1 LFIGHQ
7 AALAAAM
14 AWTTASALWRSLSQ
28 FGTAIELNGLKN
40 GLALLFF
47 LPFLFTLPWTDQTGA
62 IVVLLLSGVIG
73 IAAGDSFYL
82 GGLRRL
88 GTQRALTVE
97 AIGPVLASMGGVL
110 MMGDTVRP
118 AAWAGALLVS
128 CAVVLVA
135 QQSKASSATNGTAFG
150 LLLCVLAV
158 MCGLS
163 GAFLSRHVLIT
174 SSLSPM
180 QTAAVRLLGGWLGLL
195 PLLRGRLSPKH
206 LPKGVM
212 AKVVL
217 ATLLGTNLGIVLQQI
232 VFQSLPVGQ
241 GITLM
246 STAPV
251 MALFLQRLEGE
262 SLQWQGV
269 VAGLLAVSGV
279 ALSSL

>member
-1 LFIGHQ
+1 MFVGHQ
-7 AALAAAM
+7 AAVAAAM
-14 AWTTASALWRSLSQ
+14 AWTTASALWRSLSR

-47 LPFLFTLPWTDQTGA
+47 LPFLITLPWADQAGA
-62 IVVLLLSGVIG
+62 VVVLLLSGLIG

-88 GTQRALTVE
+88 GTQKALTVE
-97 AIGPVLASMGGVL
+97 AMGPVLASMGGVL

-128 CAVVLVA
+128 GAVVLVA
-135 QQSKASSATNGTAFG
+135 QQSNASSANDGKALG

-163 GAFLSRHVLIT
+163 GAFLSRHALIT
-174 SSLSPM
+174 SDLTPM
-180 QTAAVRLLGGWLGLL
+180 QTAAIRLLGGWLGLL
-195 PLLRGRLSPKH
+195 PLLRGRLCPKNF
-206 LPKGVM
+206 PIGVM
-212 AKVVL
+212 PKVIL

-232 VFQSLPVGQ
+232 VFQMLPVGQ

-251 MALFLQRLEGE
+251 MALFLHHLEGE
-262 SLQWQGV
+262 SLQWQGI

>member
-195 PLLRGRLSPKH
+195 PLLRGRLSPKD

-251 MALFLQRLEGE
+251 MALFLHRLEGE

>member
-251 MALFLQRLEGE
+251 MALFLHRLEGE

>member
-14 AWTTASALWRSLSQ
+14 AWTAASALWRSLSQ

-47 LPFLFTLPWTDQTGA
+47 LPFLFTLPWTDQTRA

-180 QTAAVRLLGGWLGLL
+180 QTAAIRLLGGWLGLL
-195 PLLRGRLSPKH
+195 PLLRGRLRPKH
-206 LPKGVM
+206 LPKGAI

-217 ATLLGTNLGIVLQQI
+217 ATLLGTNLGILLQQI
-232 VFQSLPVGQ
+232 VFQMLPVGQ

-251 MALFLQRLEGE
+251 MALFLHRLEGE
-262 SLQWQGV
+262 SLQWQGI

>member
-14 AWTTASALWRSLSQ
+14 AWTAASALWRSLSQ

-47 LPFLFTLPWTDQTGA
+47 LPFLFTLPWTDQTRA

-180 QTAAVRLLGGWLGLL
+180 QTAAIRLLGGWLGLL
-195 PLLRGRLSPKH
+195 PLLRGRLCPKH
-206 LPKGVM
+206 LPKGVV

-232 VFQSLPVGQ
+232 VFQILPVGQ

-251 MALFLQRLEGE
+251 MALFLHRLEGE

-279 ALSSL
+279 GLSSL

>member
-1 LFIGHQ
+1 MFIGHQ

-40 GLALLFF
+40 GLALLLF
-47 LPFLFTLPWTDQTGA
+47 LPFLFTLPWTDQIGA

-118 AAWAGALLVS
+118 ASWAGALLVS

-180 QTAAVRLLGGWLGLL
+180 QTAAIRLLGGWLGLL
-195 PLLRGRLSPKH
+195 PLLRGRLCPKH
-206 LPKGVM
+206 LPKGVV

-232 VFQSLPVGQ
+232 VFQILPVGQ

-251 MALFLQRLEGE
+251 MALFLHRLEGE
-262 SLQWQGV
+262 SLQWKGV

-279 ALSSL
+279 GLSSL

>member
-195 PLLRGRLSPKH
+195 PLLRGRLSPKD

-232 VFQSLPVGQ
+232 VFQILPVGQ

-251 MALFLQRLEGE
+251 MALFLHRLEGE

>member
-1 LFIGHQ
+1 MFVGHQ
-7 AALAAAM
+7 AAVAAAM
-14 AWTTASALWRSLSQ
+14 AWTTASALWRSLSR

-47 LPFLFTLPWTDQTGA
+47 LPFLFTLPWTDQIGA

-118 AAWAGALLVS
+118 ASWAGALLVS

-135 QQSKASSATNGTAFG
+135 QQSKVSSATNGTAFG

-180 QTAAVRLLGGWLGLL
+180 QTAAIRLLGGWLGLL
-195 PLLRGRLSPKH
+195 PLLRGRLCPKH
-206 LPKGVM
+206 LPKGVV

-232 VFQSLPVGQ
+232 VFQILPVGQ

-251 MALFLQRLEGE
+251 MALFLHRLEGE

-279 ALSSL
+279 GLSSL

>member
-1 LFIGHQ
+1 
-7 AALAAAM
+7 M

-47 LPFLFTLPWTDQTGA
+47 LPFLFTLPWTDQIGA

-118 AAWAGALLVS
+118 ASWAGALLVS

-135 QQSKASSATNGTAFG
+135 QQSKVSSATNGTAFG

-180 QTAAVRLLGGWLGLL
+180 QTAAIRLLGGWLGLL
-195 PLLRGRLSPKH
+195 PLLRGRLRPKH

-217 ATLLGTNLGIVLQQI
+217 ATLLGTNLGIVLQQV
-232 VFQSLPVGQ
+232 VFQMLPVGQ

-251 MALFLQRLEGE
+251 MALFLHRLEGE

-279 ALSSL
+279 GLSSL

>member
-47 LPFLFTLPWTDQTGA
+47 LPFLFTLPWTDQIGA

-118 AAWAGALLVS
+118 ASWAGALLVS

-180 QTAAVRLLGGWLGLL
+180 QTAAIRLLGGWLGLL
-195 PLLRGRLSPKH
+195 PLLRGRLCPKH
-206 LPKGVM
+206 LPKGVV

-232 VFQSLPVGQ
+232 VFQILPVGQ

-251 MALFLQRLEGE
+251 MALFLHRLEGE

-279 ALSSL
+279 GLSSL

>member
-14 AWTTASALWRSLSQ
+14 AWTAASALWRSLSQ

-47 LPFLFTLPWTDQTGA
+47 LPFLFTLPWTDQTRA

-180 QTAAVRLLGGWLGLL
+180 QTAAIRLLGGWLGLL
-195 PLLRGRLSPKH
+195 PLLRGRLRPKH

-217 ATLLGTNLGIVLQQI
+217 ATLLGTNLGIILQQV
-232 VFQSLPVGQ
+232 VFQMLPVGQ

-251 MALFLQRLEGE
+251 MALFLHRLEGE
-262 SLQWQGV
+262 SLQWQGI
-269 VAGLLAVSGV
+269 VAGLLGVSGV

>member
-1 LFIGHQ
+1 
-7 AALAAAM
+7 M
-14 AWTTASALWRSLSQ
+14 AWTTGSALWRSLSR

-47 LPFLFTLPWTDQTGA
+47 LPFLISLPWVVQGEDQTGA
-62 IVVLLLSGVIG
+62 IAVLLLSGVIG

-110 MMGDTVRP
+110 VMGDTVRP

-180 QTAAVRLLGGWLGLL
+180 QTAAIRLLGGWLGLL
-195 PLLRGRLSPKH
+195 PLLRGRLRPKY

-232 VFQSLPVGQ
+232 VFQVLPVGQ

-251 MALFLQRLEGE
+251 MALFLHRLEGE
-262 SLQWQGV
+262 SLQWQGI

>member
-1 LFIGHQ
+1 MFIGHQ

-47 LPFLFTLPWTDQTGA
+47 LPFLFTLPWTDQIGA

-118 AAWAGALLVS
+118 ASWAGALLVS

-180 QTAAVRLLGGWLGLL
+180 QTAAIRLLGGWLGLL
-195 PLLRGRLSPKH
+195 PLLRGRLCPKH
-206 LPKGVM
+206 LPKGVV

-232 VFQSLPVGQ
+232 VFQILPVGQ

-251 MALFLQRLEGE
+251 MALFLHRLEGE

-279 ALSSL
+279 GLSSL

>member
-1 LFIGHQ
+1 
-7 AALAAAM
+7 M

-47 LPFLFTLPWTDQTGA
+47 LPFLFTLPWTDQTRA

-180 QTAAVRLLGGWLGLL
+180 QTAAIRLLGGWLGLL
-195 PLLRGRLSPKH
+195 PLLRGRLCPKH
-206 LPKGVM
+206 LPKGVV

-232 VFQSLPVGQ
+232 VFQILPVGQ

-251 MALFLQRLEGE
+251 MALFLHRLEGE

>member
-195 PLLRGRLSPKH
+195 PLLRGRLCPKH
-206 LPKGVM
+206 LPKGVV

-251 MALFLQRLEGE
+251 MALFLHRLEGE

>member
-1 LFIGHQ
+1 
-7 AALAAAM
+7 M
-14 AWTTASALWRSLSQ
+14 AWTTASALWRSLSP
-28 FGTAIELNGLKN
+28 FGTAIELNSLKN
-40 GLALLFF
+40 GLALLLF
-47 LPFLFTLPWTDQTGA
+47 LPFLISLPWTDQGGA
-62 IVVLLLSGVIG
+62 IALLLLSGLIG
-73 IAAGDSFYL
+73 IAAGDSCYL

-97 AIGPVLASMGGVL
+97 AMGPVLASLGGVL

-118 AAWAGALLVS
+118 TAWAGALLVS

-135 QQSKASSATNGTAFG
+135 KQAKASLSTNGTALG

-174 SSLSPM
+174 SALTPM
-180 QTAAVRLLGGWLGLL
+180 QSAAIRLLGGWLGLL
-195 PLLRGRLSPKH
+195 PLLRGRL
-206 LPKGVM
+206 LPQQLPIGVM
-212 AKVVL
+212 PKVVL
-217 ATLLGTNLGIVLQQI
+217 ATLLGTNLGIVLQQV
-232 VFQSLPVGQ
+232 VFQTLPVGQ

-251 MALFLQRLEGE
+251 MALFLHRLEGE
-262 SLQWQGV
+262 SLQWQGI
-269 VAGLLAVSGV
+269 VAGLFAVFGV

>member
-1 LFIGHQ
+1 MDHGQCPLALPISIRDGHRTQWPEERASAPVLSALFIHP
-7 AALAAAM
+7 ALDRSNRRHRRAAAERGD
-14 AWTTASALWRSLSQ
+14 W
-28 FGTAIELNGLKN
+28 
-40 GLALLFF
+40 
-47 LPFLFTLPWTDQTGA
+47 
-62 IVVLLLSGVIG
+62 

-180 QTAAVRLLGGWLGLL
+180 QTAAIRLLGGWLGLL
-195 PLLRGRLSPKH
+195 PLLRGRLRPKH

-217 ATLLGTNLGIVLQQI
+217 ATLLGTNLGIVLQQV
-232 VFQSLPVGQ
+232 VFQMLPVGQ

-251 MALFLQRLEGE
+251 MALFLHRLEGE
-262 SLQWQGV
+262 SLQWQGI

>member
-251 MALFLQRLEGE
+251 MALFLHRLEGE

-279 ALSSL
+279 TLSSL

>member
-97 AIGPVLASMGGVL
+97 AIGPVLASMGGVV

-135 QQSKASSATNGTAFG
+135 QQSKASSATNGIAFG

-195 PLLRGRLSPKH
+195 PLLRGRLNPKH

-232 VFQSLPVGQ
+232 VFQILPVGQ

-251 MALFLQRLEGE
+251 MALFLHRLEGE

>member
-180 QTAAVRLLGGWLGLL
+180 QTAAVRLLGGWLGVL

-206 LPKGVM
+206 LPKGVV

-251 MALFLQRLEGE
+251 MALFLHRLEGE

>member
-1 LFIGHQ
+1 MFVGHQ
-7 AALAAAM
+7 AAVAAAM
-14 AWTTASALWRSLSQ
+14 AWTTASALWRSLSR

-47 LPFLFTLPWTDQTGA
+47 LPFLITLPWADQAGA
-62 IVVLLLSGVIG
+62 VVVLLLSGLIG

-88 GTQRALTVE
+88 GTQKALTVE
-97 AIGPVLASMGGVL
+97 AMGPVLASMGGVL

-128 CAVVLVA
+128 GAVVLVA
-135 QQSKASSATNGTAFG
+135 QQSNASSANDGKALG

-163 GAFLSRHVLIT
+163 GAFLSRHALIT
-174 SSLSPM
+174 SDLTPM
-180 QTAAVRLLGGWLGLL
+180 QTAAIRLLGGWLGLL
-195 PLLRGRLSPKH
+195 PLLRGRLCPKNC
-206 LPKGVM
+206 PIGVM
-212 AKVVL
+212 PKVIL

-232 VFQSLPVGQ
+232 VFQMLPVGQ

-251 MALFLQRLEGE
+251 MALFLHHLEGE
-262 SLQWQGV
+262 SLQWQGI